1 MSSRPGDFFAT
12 IYTDAS
18 FDVNTGRGAYAYYI
32 KTSKGKAQADGPA
45 SDLENSNHAEM
56 LAIYKAVEDALNR
69 WPDLKGLF
77 VNTDS
82 LACCHIIWP
91 FYKGGRRNKGNT
103 GEVYRSL
110 VKLINGRWIRAKHVK
125 AHTGGGDV
133 RSYLNRKV
141 DHFAGK
147 TMRANRNGLATVVAV
162 DAQPVPRPE
171 GTEDSATGVRTLRP
185 GAEFTEADME
195 WDND

>member
-32 KTSKGKAQADGPA
+32 KTSKGRAQADGPA
-45 SDLENSNHAEM
+45 SNLENSNHAEM
-56 LAIYKAVEDALNR
+56 LAIYKAVEDALTR
-69 WPDLKGLF
+69 WPELKGLF

-82 LACCHIIWP
+82 LACCEVIWP
-91 FYKGGRRNKGNT
+91 FHKTRGRGNT
-103 GEVYRSL
+103 REVHESL
-110 VKLINGRWIRAKHVK
+110 VKLVNGRWIRAKHVK
-125 AHTGGGDV
+125 GHTGRGDV

-147 TMRANRNGLATVVAV
+147 TMRKNRSGPPTVVAV
-162 DAQPVPRPE
+162 DAQPVPRSVDPVSRV
-171 GTEDSATGVRTLRP
+171 TTIRP
-185 GAEFTEADME
+185 GEGFTDKDME
-195 WDND
+195 WDD

>member
-32 KTSKGKAQADGPA
+32 KTSKGRVQGDGPA
-45 SDLENSNHAEM
+45 SNLDSSNHAEM
-56 LAIYKAVEDALNR
+56 LAIYKAVEDALTR

-82 LACCHIIWP
+82 LSCCHIIWP
-91 FYKGGRRNKGNT
+91 YHKGSRGKGAT
-103 GEVYRSL
+103 GEVYRNL

-147 TMRANRNGLATVVAV
+147 TMWANRSGPPTMVPVNAR
-162 DAQPVPRPE
+162 PVPRPADPIS
-171 GTEDSATGVRTLRP
+171 GIRTLRP
-185 GAEFTEADME
+185 GEEFTKADME
-195 WDND
+195 WDDD